1 MTDWTVYAARLA
13 DELTTLGKLW
23 SAPWQA
29 AVRAVPRH
37 ELVPIHYQ
45 RVSGTNQWIHT
56 DTAEDLDLVY
66 SNTALFVLPDGL
78 SSTSMPALMTRMLEA
93 LDIHDG
99 HNVLEIGAGAGYNVA
114 LLSHRLGDQHVFAI
128 DIEPNLIRLARERL
142 ARIGYH
148 PTLVTADGS
157 NGLPEHAPYDRI
169 IVTCSVPAVPWP
181 WIEQT
186 REGGLI
192 LADIELAPLAG
203 NLVLLRRTATGAQG
217 RFDRTY
223 GSFMAIRRSGET
235 YSSLR
240 PHRIHRDHTT
250 ARTRTSTL
258 NTTRPWEHSVLWFLA
273 HFHLPPRY
281 LIRAVWQG
289 HQQTTHHHVPVHGG
303 RLLVRDRQTIPRRHM
318 PGPGSRTPRTMA
330 HYRRHPRQL
339 AHHGPTRMGTIRA
352 HHHRHHTANLAGRT
366 PQCPPR
372 FVPRRLTS
380 SSKRRQG
387 SISDAGR
394 RGWWWRLRGLM

>member
-273 HFHLPPRY
+273 HFHLPPGTSFGLCGKDTSRPPTITF
-281 LIRAVWQG
+281 LSTADGSWCEIDKPSPDGTCQVREAGPHELWRIIEDTHASWLTMDQPGWERFGLTITATTQQIWLDEPHNVLRDSSRAASR
-289 HQQTTHHHVPVHGG
+289 H
-303 RLLVRDRQTIPRRHM
+303 RR
-318 PGPGSRTPRTMA
+318 S
-330 HYRRHPRQL
+330 
-339 AHHGPTRMGTIRA
+339 
-352 HHHRHHTANLAGRT
+352 AGRA
-366 PQCPPR
+366 PYRMREGGGGGGGC
-372 FVPRRLTS
+372 
-380 SSKRRQG
+380 G
-387 SISDAGR
+387 G
-394 RGWWWRLRGLM
+394 